1 MGNFATIDDV
11 IALYRPLTA
20 EEQAKAG
27 NLLPIISD
35 RLRVCADHVGKDL
48 DKMIEA
54 KPALASVAKSVTVD
68 VVARNLQTPTEG
80 APMTQFSEAGM
91 GYSASGTFLVP
102 GGGIFV
108 KNAEL
113 KALGLARPKYGAWDI
128 WGTEGDENGDSQ

>member
-1 MGNFATIDDV
+1 MENFATVDDI
-11 IALYRPLTA
+11 IALYRPLTD
-20 EEQAKAG
+20 EEQEKAR
-27 NLLPIISD
+27 NLIPIVCD
-35 RLRVCADHVGKDL
+35 RLRVCADNVGKDL
-48 DKMIEA
+48 DKMIEE

-102 GGGIFV
+102 GGGIFI

-113 KALGLARPKYGAWDI
+113 KALGLARPRYGAWDI
-128 WGTEGDENGDSQ
+128 WGVEGDKNGDSQ